1 MRWPSAGRWG
11 EISSLRALFCSD
23 TIGEHAVAGEVAE
36 WLNAAVSKIVLQV
49 FPVTW
54 VRIPPSPPESN
65 LYPDCL
71 IVAIGIIYFCVSSES
86 KTAGK
91 YSLKK
96 MIPSL
101 YHTR

>member
-54 VRIPPSPPESN
+54 VRIPPSPPEKVSK
-65 LYPDCL
+65 
-71 IVAIGIIYFCVSSES
+71 VAVWAAFFVPP
-86 KTAGK
+86 A
-91 YSLKK
+91 
-96 MIPSL
+96 
-101 YHTR
+101 